1 MEENRSLYQL
11 IKDNLTDSGT
21 LPEGFCLPSEDGD
34 EKPKFVDGAMD
45 GISIYH
51 MGFSPLGDKDS
62 AELGRLIHLAADG
75 HTNEAEEGFLAFCK
89 SNRAVKIIDALQGYI
104 MDHKEELSPGAMHEF
119 ATDMMFGSPYAEC
132 VKIGMSILE
141 LFNTYEDPQLAEGI
155 RIIGICDEFTIFS
168 VFLMRGWPDAN
179 KEILELAKKVRGWG
193 RIHCVDFI
201 EPESDEIKEWLL
213 ENGVDNDIMPA
224 YSGYRVFEKAQ
235 IDSLIEKDDLTKEQ
249 LRNILKVID
258 AMLDEGPISGI
269 SNLEDPKEFLKKVL
283 VKAEGFNFDKEDA
296 AILEHMRK
304 WKE

>member
-1 MEENRSLYQL
+1 MEEKKALYQL
-11 IKDNLTDSGT
+11 IMENLTDNGT
-21 LPEGFCLPSEDGD
+21 LPEDFYLPSEDGN
-34 EKPKFVDGAMD
+34 EKPKFVNGAMD

-51 MGFSPLGDKDS
+51 MGFSPLNDEES
-62 AELGRLIHLAADG
+62 SELERLIRLAAG
-75 HTNEAEEGFLAFCK
+75 EKTKEAEEGFFAFCK
-89 SNRAVKIIDALQGYI
+89 SHRAVKIIDALQGFI
-104 MDHKEELSPGAMHEF
+104 MDHQNELSAGIMHAF
-119 ATDMMFGSPYAEC
+119 ATDMMFGSSYAEC

-141 LFNTYEDPQLAEGI
+141 LFNTYEDAQLADAI
-155 RIIGICDEFTIFS
+155 RTIGACDEFTIFS

-179 KEILELAKKVRGWG
+179 KEILGLAKKVRGWG

-235 IDSLIEKDDLTKEQ
+235 IDSLIEKNDLTKEQ

-269 SNLEDPKEFLKKVL
+269 SNLEDPEEFLNKVL
-283 VKAEGFNFDKEDA
+283 TKTEEFSFDEEDA
-296 AILEHMRK
+296 AILEHIRK